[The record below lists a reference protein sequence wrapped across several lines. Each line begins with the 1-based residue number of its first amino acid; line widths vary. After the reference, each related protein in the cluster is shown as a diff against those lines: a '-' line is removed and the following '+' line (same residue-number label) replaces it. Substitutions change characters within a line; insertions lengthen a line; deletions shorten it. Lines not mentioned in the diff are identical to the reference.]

1 MFTQNGIQKKAYFS
15 LFQALEIYNLIFFRI
30 IKLMRT
36 TSSDVYD
43 LTLTFVIY
51 DYAYNA

>member
-1 MFTQNGIQKKAYFS
+1 MFTQNGIQKKADFS
-15 LFQALEIYNLIFFRI
+15 LFQALEIHNPIFRI

-43 LTLTFVIY
+43 LTLTFV
-51 DYAYNA
+51 